1 MINYIII
8 FDSNYSTYEAL
19 VMTATVMSVFASL
32 VSFANFG
39 GSQRPIAFISSFF
52 YFVGG
57 LLYVCGSGYING
69 EGLMVEYIYLSI
81 IGATAALLLADDG
94 N

>member
-8 FDSNYSTYEAL
+8 FDSNYSNEIVSNYNTGEAL
-19 VMTATVMSVFASL
+19 LMTATVMSVFASL

-39 GSQRPIAFISSFF
+39 GSNKPIAYISTFF

-57 LLYVCGSGYING
+57 LLYVCGVS
-69 EGLMVEYIYLSI
+69 
-81 IGATAALLLADDG
+81 
-94 N
+94 

>member
-8 FDSNYSTYEAL
+8 FDSNYSNEIVINYNTGRAL
-19 VMTATVMSVFASL
+19 LMTATVMSVFASL

-39 GSQRPIAFISSFF
+39 GSNKPIAYISTFF

-57 LLYVCGSGYING
+57 LLYVCGVS
-69 EGLMVEYIYLSI
+69 
-81 IGATAALLLADDG
+81 
-94 N
+94 

>member
-39 GSQRPIAFISSFF
+39 GS
-52 YFVGG
+52 
-57 LLYVCGSGYING
+57 
-69 EGLMVEYIYLSI
+69 
-81 IGATAALLLADDG
+81 
-94 N
+94 